1 MNKKDLYYIV
11 IEGTDSYAI
20 NEVGDPII
28 FLPEF
33 VDKFLEKANT
43 VFAKDNFVKI
53 SVYEYELIF
62 TEMLEY

>member
-1 MNKKDLYYIV
+1 MDKPNLYYIV

-33 VDKFLEKANT
+33 VDKFLEKANSP
-43 VFAKDNFVKI
+43 FAKNNFVKI
-53 SVYEYELIF
+53 TVDEYELIF

>member
-1 MNKKDLYYIV
+1 MDKKNLYYIV

-20 NEVGDPII
+20 TGVGTPIV

-33 VDKFLEKANT
+33 VDDFLEKANDP
-43 VFAKDNFVKI
+43 FAKNNFVKI
-53 SVYEYELIF
+53 SVEEYERTF

>member
-1 MNKKDLYYIV
+1 MDKKNLYYIV
-11 IEGTDSYAI
+11 IEGTDSCAV

-33 VDKFLEKANT
+33 VDKFLEKANDA
-43 VFAKDNFVKI
+43 FAKNNFVKI

-62 TEMLEY
+62 IEMLEY